1 MCLVSVGFRKS
12 LSVYEFLRQGLYID
26 KKSLYNESRVKP
38 NYTEI
43 SCLGS
48 KEMVLICNYS
58 LYNPTPPWP
67 VLPLGA
73 KGWGLRVGLVPPP
86 SPNISLNPLQI
97 WQQQTNNTIQTY
109 NVQWNNFK
117 TRLSKWSSVYDVLYT
132 SNNYYIF
139 SCTVQLIVSIETTWY
154 LDWSAIK
161 ITIQLQTGNFTVCGS
176 SYYHQIAVNTKSP
189 ISIKITFVSPRD
201 GFINTMFCNS
211 PWFSRLQYQTNLQ
224 SQLLLN
230 QMMVGSSNGQ

>member
-1 MCLVSVGFRKS
+1 MAG
-12 LSVYEFLRQGLYID
+12 
-26 KKSLYNESRVKP
+26 
-38 NYTEI
+38 
-43 SCLGS
+43 
-48 KEMVLICNYS
+48 
-58 LYNPTPPWP
+58 PTP
-67 VLPLGA
+67 GCERM
-73 KGWGLRVGLVPPP
+73 RVARRASAPP

-176 SYYHQIAVNTKSP
+176 SCYNQITIQLQTGNFTVCGSSYYNQIAVNTKSP
-189 ISIKITFVSPRD
+189 IIIKITFVSTRN
-201 GFINTMFCNS
+201 GFINTTFCNS

>member
-1 MCLVSVGFRKS
+1 MAG
-12 LSVYEFLRQGLYID
+12 
-26 KKSLYNESRVKP
+26 
-38 NYTEI
+38 
-43 SCLGS
+43 
-48 KEMVLICNYS
+48 
-58 LYNPTPPWP
+58 PTP
-67 VLPLGA
+67 GCERM
-73 KGWGLRVGLVPPP
+73 RVARRASAPP

-161 ITIQLQTGNFTVCGS
+161 ITIQLQTGNFTLCGS
-176 SYYHQIAVNTKSP
+176 SYYHQITIQFQTGNFTCVGLAIITKSP
-189 ISIKITFVSPRD
+189 FSSKQVISPV
-201 GFINTMFCNS
+201 
-211 PWFSRLQYQTNLQ
+211 W
-224 SQLLLN
+224 
-230 QMMVGSSNGQ
+230 V